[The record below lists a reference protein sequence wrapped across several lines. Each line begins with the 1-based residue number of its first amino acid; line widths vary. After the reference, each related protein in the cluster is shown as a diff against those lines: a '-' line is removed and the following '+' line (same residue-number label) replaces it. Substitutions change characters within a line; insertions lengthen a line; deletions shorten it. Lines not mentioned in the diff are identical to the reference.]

1 MPPMPRPTLPRPWQH
16 WTPNEQLGVLNGWLV
31 LLGEG
36 FMNVAIVMAGFAAKL
51 GAPNAVIG
59 LLPAIAQGGWML
71 PQLYVASR
79 ARPLTHK
86 LPLYRSA
93 ATVRTVTYLIMV
105 ACAAF
110 LTDWPALCLT
120 VFLIAMMINAL
131 ASGVSGLPWLE
142 VVSKTVPSERRA
154 WFFGTRNLYGGLL
167 AFASGLGVRWIL
179 GSDLGF
185 PYNYALIFLLGT
197 LAFTAGYAIFGR
209 VDEPADK
216 PLPPANFR
224 EELRSIPDSLADPAL
239 RAFLNVRLLLA
250 FAAVGEPFYAVYAL
264 RDLGYPA
271 LSLGTFVMATTA
283 AAPLSNV
290 GWQRLAERKGSRRI
304 LRYAAAFAALA
315 PLTALLAGHFG
326 WPPVAYGL
334 VFVLSSVAVQG
345 FNLGHTNHLLNISP
359 EGQRSRYI
367 GTLNTLVGVALF
379 APVLGGL
386 VADRW
391 GYTPLFVGSALLYL
405 LAWQACSFLRRD
417 A

>member
-1 MPPMPRPTLPRPWQH
+1 MPRPSLTRPWRD
-16 WTPNEQLGVLNGWLV
+16 WSANERLGVLNGWLV

-51 GAPNAVIG
+51 GAPNVVIG
-59 LLPAIAQGGWML
+59 LLPAIGQGGWML
-71 PQLYVASR
+71 PQLYIAAR

-93 ATVRTVTYLIMV
+93 ATVRTVTYLLMA

-120 VFLIAMMINAL
+120 VFLLAMLVNAL

-142 VVSKTVPSERRA
+142 IVSKTVPAPRRA

-167 AFASGLGVRWIL
+167 AFFSGLGVRWIL
-179 GSDLGF
+179 GSGLAF

-197 LAFTAGYAIFGR
+197 VALTAGYGVFGR
-209 VDEPADK
+209 VEEPPDQ
-216 PLPPANFR
+216 PLPPGNFR
-224 EELRSIPDSLADPAL
+224 SELRAIPHSLQDSAL
-239 RAFLNVRLLLA
+239 KAFQNVRLLLA
-250 FAAVGEPFYAVYAL
+250 FGAVSEPFYAVYAL
-264 RDLGYPA
+264 RDLDFPA
-271 LSLGTFVMATTA
+271 ASLGTFVMATTA

-290 GWQRLAERKGSRRI
+290 GWQRVAERKGSRRI

-315 PLTALLAGHFG
+315 PATALLAGHFG
-326 WPPVAYGL
+326 WPPLAYGL

-345 FNLGHTNHLLNISP
+345 FNLGNNNHLLNISP
-359 EGQRSRYI
+359 PESRGRYI

-386 VADRW
+386 AADRW
-391 GYTPLFVGSALLYL
+391 GYLPLFVSSVLLYS
-405 LAWQACSFLRRD
+405 LAWWACGQLRRD

>member
-1 MPPMPRPTLPRPWQH
+1 MPRRAPTPPWQN
-16 WTPNEQLGVLNGWLV
+16 WTPNERLGVLNGWLV

-51 GAPNAVIG
+51 GAPNAIIG

-71 PQLYVASR
+71 PQLYIAAR

-86 LPLYRSA
+86 MPLYRSA
-93 ATVRTVTYLIMV
+93 ATVRTVTYLLMV

-120 VFLIAMMINAL
+120 VFLLAMLVNAL

-142 VVSKTVPSERRA
+142 IVSKTVPPERRA

-167 AFASGLGVRWIL
+167 AFVSGLAVRWIL
-179 GSDLGF
+179 GSELGF
-185 PYNYALIFLLGT
+185 PYNYALIFLVGT
-197 LAFTAGYAIFGR
+197 VAFTAGYAVFGR
-209 VDEPADK
+209 VEEPPDR
-216 PLPPANFR
+216 PLPPGNFR
-224 EELRSIPDSLADPAL
+224 EELRSIPQSLTDPAL

-250 FAAVGEPFYAVYAL
+250 FAAVSEPFYAVYAL
-264 RDLGYPA
+264 RELDFPA
-271 LSLGTFVMATTA
+271 ASLGTFVMATTA

-290 GWQRLAERKGSRRI
+290 GWQRVAERKGSRRI
-304 LRYAAAFAALA
+304 LRYAAGFAALA
-315 PLTALLAGHFG
+315 PVTALLAGHFG
-326 WPPVAYGL
+326 WSPAAYGL
-334 VFVLSSVAVQG
+334 VFVLASVALQG

-386 VADRW
+386 VADQF
-391 GYTPLFVGSALLYL
+391 GYLPLFVSSAVLYTLGWWACGS
-405 LAWQACSFLRRD
+405 LRRD